1 MSKRIA
7 HICLACFYVDGMG
20 YQENILPKKHHQ
32 QGNVVEIITS
42 QYCFT
47 SDYKPLTRPTGR
59 HTNEN
64 GIDVV
69 VLPYHRGNKKVS
81 SILHYVDGLYHEL
94 MAFKP
99 DIIFCH
105 GLSFLSINDLC
116 KYCKSF
122 DVKLYCDC
130 HADYFNTPTKGFKY
144 YLLNK
149 IFWPSVAKKIQKY
162 CTKAWGVTPARCE
175 YLKTVYRFPE
185 DKVDLLVMGGDEDYI
200 NLKDKPLLQK
210 SIRESY
216 KIPNNSI
223 VIASGGK
230 INKGKNIVE
239 LMEAIGN
246 IDGYYLIVFGSLSDD
261 IKEEFNQKLSQY
273 NNIIYLGWA
282 NQEQVNNYL
291 LSADMA
297 VFPGTHSV
305 LWEQTVAC
313 GTPAIYKKWDMMTHV
328 DVGGN
333 CVFIDQCDP
342 LSIRSAIVRLT
353 NDKDRFDKMKS
364 IAINKG
370 ATLFSY
376 DNIALRAIESNI

>member
-1 MSKRIA
+1 MNKRIA
-7 HICLACFYVDGMG
+7 HVCLACFYVDGMG

-47 SDYKPLTRPTGR
+47 SDYKPSTRPVGR
-59 HTNEN
+59 HINEN

-69 VLPYHRGNKKVS
+69 VLPYRGNKKVS
-81 SILHYVDGLYHEL
+81 SILHYVDGLYEEL
-94 MAFKP
+94 VKFNP

-116 KYCKSF
+116 KYCKRF
-122 DVKLYCDC
+122 NVKLYCDC

-149 IFWPSVAKKIQKY
+149 IFWPSVAKKVQRY

-175 YLKTVYRFPE
+175 YLKTVYRFPK

-200 NLKDKPLLQK
+200 NLKDKSILQK
-210 SIRESY
+210 HIRESY
-216 KIPNNSI
+216 KIPDDSI

-230 INKGKNIVE
+230 INKGKKIVE
-239 LMEAIGN
+239 LMDAIGD
-246 IDGYYLIVFGSLSDD
+246 IEGFYLLVFGSLSDD
-261 IKEEFNQKLSQY
+261 IKEEFNHKLVQY
-273 NNIIYLGWA
+273 NNVIYLGWA

-291 LSADMA
+291 ISADLA

-305 LWEQTVAC
+305 LWEQAVAC
-313 GTPAIYKKWDMMTHV
+313 GTPAIYKYRDMMTHV

-333 CVFIDQCDP
+333 CVFLEQSDP
-342 LSIRSAIVRLT
+342 LSIRSAIELLI
-353 NDKDRFDKMKS
+353 NNKDKFEKMKR
-364 IAINKG
+364 IAVDKG
-370 ATLFSY
+370 APLFSY
-376 DNIALRAIESNI
+376 NNIALRAIELNI